1 MVGHINIVGILFVAW
16 GGMQLMMALLIGF
29 IFFTLG
35 GGLALLGGSTGEGE
49 MIVVGGLYAVIGIFV
64 GVVSGVMSMPSMV
77 AGYGLYK
84 RKGWARIVALVVGAL
99 AMMNFPMGTLLGVYA
114 FVTLLDR
121 DVADEFAAAS

>member
-1 MVGHINIVGILFVAW
+1 MVGHINIVGILFVAG